1 MENTDSS
8 TELES
13 CGPEEAYTGYLRD
26 GWRRSMKVGDL
37 IKNPAGDPKLIID
50 IQEFKAKYSRTT
62 VIEVLAGSGSL
73 QRYSLRY
80 LEEFWNLDSTPD
92 EYLNNTLT

>member
-50 IQEFKAKYSRTT
+50 IQEFKAKYSHTT
-62 VIEVLAGSGSL
+62 VIELLDEDGIL

-80 LEEFWNLDSTPD
+80 LEEFWNLGSTPD
-92 EYLNNTLT
+92 ECLNNALT